1 MIQNQHQFIFLSLVT
16 GVVQVEFVAS
26 LTLKD
31 GGEERGTEREIGI
44 GQRESILRKV
54 QIGLVCTEWY
64 EGRAPRTQKV
74 WWMAH
79 LCWVHPF
86 QKENDDYR

>member
-44 GQRESILRKV
+44 GQGGSIL
-54 QIGLVCTEWY
+54 
-64 EGRAPRTQKV
+64 
-74 WWMAH
+74 
-79 LCWVHPF
+79 
-86 QKENDDYR
+86 